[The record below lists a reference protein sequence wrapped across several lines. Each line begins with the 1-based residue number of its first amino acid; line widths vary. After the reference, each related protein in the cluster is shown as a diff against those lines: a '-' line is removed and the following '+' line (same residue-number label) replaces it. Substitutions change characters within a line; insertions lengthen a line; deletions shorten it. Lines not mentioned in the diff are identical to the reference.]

1 LIYKAPH
8 ATIVA
13 MNGHPI
19 ASIVGLLL
27 ALGVTTLFAFLK
39 QGGKSAPIDQS
50 RHLAVTWSTCLALL
64 ALMLFWERLPL
75 SSIGIVW
82 GNYWAWFIGVVIGG
96 AILSTSVISIW
107 MAGKSGKP
115 AIPEDS
121 EQGLMRVMATPLWF
135 RWAVVLTAGITE
147 EIMFRGYPIER
158 LLEITGNLWL
168 SAAIPLAVFVF
179 AHLSAWSLGH
189 LVGVF
194 FGGAVLTGLYLWQRD
209 LVACMIAHALI
220 DSLIIFL
227 PAMLKK
233 LAAHSANQVAAS

>member
-1 LIYKAPH
+1 
-8 ATIVA
+8 
-13 MNGHPI
+13 MNGYPI

-50 RHLAVTWSTCLALL
+50 RHLVVTWGTCLALL
-64 ALMLFWERLPL
+64 ALVLFWERLPL

-82 GNYWAWFIGVVIGG
+82 GNYWAWLIGAIIGG
-96 AILSTSVISIW
+96 AILGTSVISIW
-107 MAGKSGKP
+107 MAGRAGKP

-121 EQGLMRVMATPLWF
+121 EQGLLRVMATPPWF

-158 LLEITGNLWL
+158 LLDITGNLWL
-168 SAAIPLAVFVF
+168 AAAIPLAVFVF

-227 PAMLKK
+227 PAMLRK
-233 LAAHSANQVAAS
+233 LAARPAKQMTAS

>member
-1 LIYKAPH
+1 MNGYSI
-8 ATIVA
+8 ATIV
-13 MNGHPI
+13 
-19 ASIVGLLL
+19 GLVL

-39 QGGKSAPIDQS
+39 PGGKSAPINQS
-50 RHLAVTWSTCLALL
+50 RHLVVTWGTCVALL
-64 ALMLFWERLPL
+64 ALVLFWERRPL

-96 AILSTSVISIW
+96 AILGTSVISIW
-107 MAGKSGKP
+107 MAGRSGKP
-115 AIPEDS
+115 PIPEDS
-121 EQGLMRVMATPLWF
+121 EQGLMRVMATPPWF

-147 EIMFRGYPIER
+147 EIMFRGYPVER
-158 LLEITGNLWL
+158 LLEMTGNLWL
-168 SAAIPLAVFVF
+168 AAAIPLAVFVF

-194 FGGAVLTGLYLWQRD
+194 FGGAVLTGLYLWRRD

-227 PAMLKK
+227 PPMLRK
-233 LAAHSANQVAAS
+233 LAARPAKQITAS